1 MVLKLSDAFY
11 HHEEEPQ
18 LELLVT
24 MININYGK
32 NKELMDACKDLRD
45 YSIYVAKLRSYMDGN
60 GGNIENTDTL
70 SNNKHH
76 KMTIE
81 EAVERTIDECMK
93 EGILADILTKFRAEV
108 KKMSI
113 LEYNARL
120 HEETLK
126 KEGYEDGRTQGR
138 AEGRTEG
145 RAEGRTEE
153 RAVIIQNALLKGHS
167 PEQIADFNGMD
178 LDEVLRVQEKL
189 LQSKH
194 SN

>member
-1 MVLKLSDAFY
+1 M
-11 HHEEEPQ
+11 
-18 LELLVT
+18 
-24 MININYGK
+24 G
-32 NKELMDACKDLRD
+32 ACKDLRD

-81 EAVERTIDECMK
+81 EAVERTIDECIK

-138 AEGRTEG
+138 TEGLAEGR
-145 RAEGRTEE
+145 
-153 RAVIIQNALLKGHS
+153 AVILQMIHNALSKGHT
-167 PEQIADFNGMD
+167 PEEIVDFMGASLED
-178 LDEVLRVQEKL
+178 VLAVQESI
-189 LQSKH
+189 LQEEQGD
-194 SN
+194 NL

>member
-1 MVLKLSDAFY
+1 
-11 HHEEEPQ
+11 
-18 LELLVT
+18 
-24 MININYGK
+24 
-32 NKELMDACKDLRD
+32 MDACKDLRD

-76 KMTIE
+76 KVTIE
-81 EAVERTIDECMK
+81 EAVERTIDECIK
-93 EGILADILTKFRAEV
+93 EEILADILTKFRSEV

-126 KEGYEDGRTQGR
+126 KEGFEDGRT
-138 AEGRTEG
+138 EGRTEG
-145 RAEGRTEE
+145 CE
-153 RAVIIQNALLKGHS
+153 VILQNALLKGHP
-167 PEQIADFNGMD
+167 PEQIADFIGVD
-178 LDEVLRVQEKL
+178 LDEVLRIQEKL
-189 LQSKH
+189 LQKKH

>member
-1 MVLKLSDAFY
+1 
-11 HHEEEPQ
+11 
-18 LELLVT
+18 
-24 MININYGK
+24 
-32 NKELMDACKDLRD
+32 MDACKDLRD
-45 YSIYVAKLRSYMDGN
+45 YSIYVVKLRSYMDGN

-81 EAVERTIDECMK
+81 EAVEKTIDECIK

-138 AEGRTEG
+138 TEGLAEGR
-145 RAEGRTEE
+145 A
-153 RAVIIQNALLKGHS
+153 AILQMIHNALSKGHT
-167 PEQIADFNGMD
+167 PEEIVDFMGASLKD
-178 LDEVLRVQEKL
+178 VLAVQESI
-189 LQSKH
+189 LQEEQGE
-194 SN
+194 NL

>member
-1 MVLKLSDAFY
+1 M
-11 HHEEEPQ
+11 
-18 LELLVT
+18 
-24 MININYGK
+24 G
-32 NKELMDACKDLRD
+32 ACKDLRD

-81 EAVERTIDECMK
+81 EAVEKTIDECMK

-138 AEGRTEG
+138 
-145 RAEGRTEE
+145 TEE

>member
-1 MVLKLSDAFY
+1 
-11 HHEEEPQ
+11 
-18 LELLVT
+18 
-24 MININYGK
+24 
-32 NKELMDACKDLRD
+32 MDACKDLRD

-81 EAVERTIDECMK
+81 EAVEKTIDECIK
-93 EGILADILTKFRAEV
+93 KSILADILTKFRAEV

-138 AEGRTEG
+138 TEGLAEGR
-145 RAEGRTEE
+145 A
-153 RAVIIQNALLKGHS
+153 AILQMIHNALSKGHT
-167 PEQIADFNGMD
+167 PEEIVDFMGASLKD
-178 LDEVLRVQEKL
+178 VLAVQEKM
-189 LQSKH
+189 LQEEQGD
-194 SN
+194 NL

>member
-1 MVLKLSDAFY
+1 
-11 HHEEEPQ
+11 
-18 LELLVT
+18 
-24 MININYGK
+24 
-32 NKELMDACKDLRD
+32 
-45 YSIYVAKLRSYMDGN
+45 MDGN
-60 GGNIENTDTL
+60 GGNIENTETL
-70 SNNKHH
+70 NNNKHR

-81 EAVERTIDECMK
+81 EAVEKTIDECIK

-126 KEGYEDGRTQGR
+126 KEGYEDGRTQ
-138 AEGRTEG
+138 
-145 RAEGRTEE
+145 GRTEE

>member
-1 MVLKLSDAFY
+1 
-11 HHEEEPQ
+11 
-18 LELLVT
+18 
-24 MININYGK
+24 
-32 NKELMDACKDLRD
+32 MDACKDLRD

-60 GGNIENTDTL
+60 GGNIENADTL

-81 EAVERTIDECMK
+81 EAVEKTIDECIK
-93 EGILADILTKFRAEV
+93 EGILADILTKFRSEV

-126 KEGYEDGRTQGR
+126 KEGFED
-138 AEGRTEG
+138 GRTEG
-145 RAEGRTEE
+145 RE
-153 RAVIIQNALLKGHS
+153 VILQNALLKGHS
-167 PEQIADFNGMD
+167 PEQIADFIGVD

>member
-1 MVLKLSDAFY
+1 
-11 HHEEEPQ
+11 
-18 LELLVT
+18 
-24 MININYGK
+24 
-32 NKELMDACKDLRD
+32 MDACKDLRD

-81 EAVERTIDECMK
+81 EAVEKTIDECMK

-138 AEGRTEG
+138 T
-145 RAEGRTEE
+145 EGRTEE